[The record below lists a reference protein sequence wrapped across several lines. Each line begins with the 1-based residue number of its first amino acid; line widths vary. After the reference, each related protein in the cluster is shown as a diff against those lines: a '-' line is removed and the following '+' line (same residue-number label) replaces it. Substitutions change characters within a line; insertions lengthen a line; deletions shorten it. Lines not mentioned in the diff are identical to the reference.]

1 MSGPELMQ
9 YRSLFHGLNDG
20 RPVSRSQPD
29 GVFAKACAGEGG
41 ATPHR
46 VGTTRARCRQA
57 SLPRDEVDYIWLLS
71 DLDMDGAGFP
81 LLLAH
86 CLRPLAYPPAGIP
99 ALP

>member
-1 MSGPELMQ
+1 MQ
-9 YRSLFHGLNDG
+9 RRAPG
-20 RPVSRSQPD
+20 R
-29 GVFAKACAGEGG
+29 EGRRRTALG
-41 ATPHR
+41 
-46 VGTTRARCRQA
+46 TRARCRQA